1 MRPDGH
7 QHGLARLDDSARL
20 RRLGEPITQPFLV
33 YLYAETAVFYLA
45 FAGDVYMTNA
55 LVRWHGPQVEGNP
68 RVRRMY
74 ESLRFFGSWLA
85 ALFVA
90 VVYIVLML
98 FGSQPWPY
106 APFAV
111 ALSGS
116 VFPLLAVLNLARGSA
131 VFYRLKKLRAS
142 ASAPLSSAAN

>member
-1 MRPDGH
+1 MRTDGH
-7 QHGLARLDDSARL
+7 QHGPTCLDADARIWGF
-20 RRLGEPITQPFLV
+20 GEPITQPFLV
-33 YLYAETAVFYLA
+33 YLYAEAAVFYLA

-90 VVYIVLML
+90 VVYIVLMV

-106 APFAV
+106 APFGV

-116 VFPLLAVLNLARGSA
+116 MFPLLAVWNLARGSA
-131 VFYRLKKLRAS
+131 VFYRLKKLRT
-142 ASAPLSSAAN
+142 